1 MLKLLTLTA
10 LTLSSPVVAALMVF
24 LMVVDAFQYALLP
37 GRWNRGI
44 YPRSQSLSQQWRRC
58 FNWAT
63 ASTQSPIRIRNFTAL
78 RNVINNDDII
88 NGFDSRGGWNRTS
101 LVSGYASGMGATA
114 HRPGSGSALTSI
126 YGSENFG
133 ATARRPI
140 PDPYCSGSALTNN
153 PSSRNYGATAHRP
166 IANPY
171 CGS

>member
-1 MLKLLTLTA
+1 MLLKLLTLTA
-10 LTLSSPVVAALMVF
+10 LTLTSPVVAALMVF

-63 ASTQSPIRIRNFTAL
+63 ASTQSPIRIRNIRAL

-88 NGFDSRGGWNRTS
+88 NGFGSRGGWNWTP
-101 LVSGYASGMGATA
+101 LVSGYARGMGATA
-114 HRPGSGSALTSI
+114 HRPGSGSALT
-126 YGSENFG
+126 
-133 ATARRPI
+133 
-140 PDPYCSGSALTNN
+140 NN
-153 PSSRNYGATAHRP
+153 PSSGNFGATAHRP
-166 IANPY
+166 ISNPY